1 MSKNI
6 YPTFGEIPI
15 DTLFLHWGIP
25 LRKTGPTT
33 ASDTLTEAVYT
44 FKATTTILL
53 LEDARND

>member
-1 MSKNI
+1 MSNNYKH
-6 YPTFGEIPI
+6 FGEISI

-44 FKATTTILL
+44 FRASTTILL

>member
-1 MSKNI
+1 MSNNYKS
-6 YPTFGEIPI
+6 FGELPI
-15 DTLFLHWGIP
+15 ETLFLHWGIP